1 MKEIVIASHNDGKVE
16 EIRGLLKKYKFKIF
30 SLKKFSHIEPKEN
43 GKTFIENSVIKAVN
57 ALKIT
62 GLPSIS
68 DDSGLCI
75 PALNNDPG
83 IYSARWAGKGKN
95 FDLASKKI
103 EKKLFEKYRNKQRLF
118 KAFFCCALTI
128 ALPDGTIKS
137 FEGKV
142 FGTLSFPP
150 KGKNGFGYDP
160 IFIPKGYKKTF
171 GELTSDEKNN
181 ISMRAIAFK
190 KFKKHFLLNPKKK

>member
-43 GKTFIENSVIKAVN
+43 GKTFIENSAIKAVS

-95 FDLASKKI
+95 FDLAAKKI
-103 EKKLFEKYRNKQRLF
+103 EKKLFEKYKNKQKLF

-142 FGTLSFPP
+142 FGTLQFPP
-150 KGKNGFGYDP
+150 KGENGFGYDP

-171 GELTSDEKNN
+171 GEMKYSFKER
-181 ISMRAIAFK
+181 ISHRQKAFK
-190 KFKKHFLLNPKKK
+190 KLQNFISKI

>member
-1 MKEIVIASHNDGKVE
+1 MKEIVIASHNDGKVD
-16 EIRGLLKKYKFKIF
+16 EIRGLLKKYNFKIF

-43 GKTFIENSVIKAVN
+43 GKTFIENSVIKAVS

-95 FDLASKKI
+95 FDLAAKKI
-103 EKKLFEKYRNKQRLF
+103 EKKLFEKYRNKQKLF
-118 KAFFCCALTI
+118 KAFFCCALSI

-142 FGTLSFPP
+142 FGTLQFPP
-150 KGKNGFGYDP
+150 KGENGFGYDP

-171 GELTSDEKNN
+171 GEMKYSFKER
-181 ISMRAIAFK
+181 ISHRQKAFK
-190 KFKKHFLLNPKKK
+190 KLQNFISKI

>member
-103 EKKLFEKYRNKQRLF
+103 EKKLFEKYRNKQKLF

-142 FGTLSFPP
+142 FGTLQFPP

-171 GELTSDEKNN
+171 GEMKYSFKER
-181 ISMRAIAFK
+181 ISHRQKAFK
-190 KFKKHFLLNPKKK
+190 KLQNFIAKL

>member
-16 EIRGLLKKYKFKIF
+16 EIRGLLKKYKFRIY
-30 SLKKFSHIEPKEN
+30 SLKKFSNIEPKEN
-43 GKTFIENSVIKAVN
+43 GKTFIENSVIKAVS

-95 FDLASKKI
+95 FDLAAKKI
-103 EKKLFEKYRNKQRLF
+103 EKKLFEKYRNKQKLF
-118 KAFFCCALTI
+118 KAFFCCALSI

-142 FGTLSFPP
+142 FGTLRFPP
-150 KGKNGFGYDP
+150 KGENGFGYDP

-171 GELTSDEKNN
+171 GEMKYSFKER
-181 ISMRAIAFK
+181 ISHRQKAFK
-190 KFKKHFLLNPKKK
+190 KLQNFISKI

>member
-30 SLKKFSHIEPKEN
+30 SLNKFSHIEPKEN

-62 GLPSIS
+62 GLPAIS

-95 FDLASKKI
+95 FDLAIKKV
-103 EKKLFEKYRNKQRLF
+103 EKKLFKKYGNEQKLY

-142 FGTLSFPP
+142 FGILQFPP
-150 KGKNGFGYDP
+150 RGNNGFGYDP
-160 IFIPKGYKKTF
+160 IFIPRGYKKTF
-171 GELTSDEKNN
+171 GEMKYSFKER
-181 ISMRAIAFK
+181 ISHRQKAFK
-190 KFKKHFLLNPKKK
+190 KLQNFISKL

>member
-103 EKKLFEKYRNKQRLF
+103 EKKLFEKYRNKQKLF

-142 FGTLSFPP
+142 FGTLQFPP
-150 KGKNGFGYDP
+150 KGDNGFGYDP
-160 IFIPKGYKKTF
+160 IFIPRRYKKTF
-171 GELTSDEKNN
+171 GEMKYSFKER
-181 ISMRAIAFK
+181 ISHRQKAFK
-190 KFKKHFLLNPKKK
+190 KLHNFIAKL

>member
-1 MKEIVIASHNDGKVE
+1 MKEIVIASHNDGKVD

-43 GKTFIENSVIKAVN
+43 GKTFIENSVIKAVS

-95 FDLASKKI
+95 FDLAAKKI
-103 EKKLFEKYRNKQRLF
+103 EKKLFEKYRNKQKLF
-118 KAFFCCALTI
+118 KAFFCCALSI

-142 FGTLSFPP
+142 FGRLQFPP
-150 KGKNGFGYDP
+150 KGENGFGYDP

-171 GELTSDEKNN
+171 GEMKYSFKER
-181 ISMRAIAFK
+181 ISHRQKAFK
-190 KFKKHFLLNPKKK
+190 KLQNFISKL

>member
-43 GKTFIENSVIKAVN
+43 GKTFIENSVIKAVS

-95 FDLASKKI
+95 FDLAAKKI
-103 EKKLFEKYRNKQRLF
+103 EKKLFEKYGNKQKLF

-142 FGTLSFPP
+142 FGTLQFPP
-150 KGKNGFGYDP
+150 KGNNGFGYDP

-171 GELTSDEKNN
+171 GEMKYSFKER
-181 ISMRAIAFK
+181 ISHRQKAFK
-190 KFKKHFLLNPKKK
+190 KLQNFISKL

>member
-1 MKEIVIASHNDGKVE
+1 MKEIVIASHNDGKVD

-30 SLKKFSHIEPKEN
+30 SLKNFSHIEPKEN
-43 GKTFIENSVIKAVN
+43 GKTFIDNSVIKAVS

-95 FDLASKKI
+95 FDLAAKKI
-103 EKKLFEKYRNKQRLF
+103 EKKLFEKYGNKQKLF

-142 FGTLSFPP
+142 SGTLQFPP
-150 KGKNGFGYDP
+150 KGDNGFGYDP
-160 IFIPKGYKKTF
+160 IFIPIGYKKTF
-171 GELTSDEKNN
+171 GEMKYSFKER
-181 ISMRAIAFK
+181 ISHRQKAFK
-190 KFKKHFLLNPKKK
+190 KLQNFISKI

>member
-1 MKEIVIASHNDGKVE
+1 MKEIVIASHNDGKVD

-43 GKTFIENSVIKAVN
+43 GKTFIENSVIKAVS

-95 FDLASKKI
+95 FDLAAKKI
-103 EKKLFEKYRNKQRLF
+103 EKKLFEKYRNKQKLF
-118 KAFFCCALTI
+118 KAFFCCALSI

-142 FGTLSFPP
+142 FGTLQFPP
-150 KGKNGFGYDP
+150 KGENGFGYDP

-171 GELTSDEKNN
+171 GEMKYSFKER
-181 ISMRAIAFK
+181 ISHRQKAFK
-190 KFKKHFLLNPKKK
+190 KLQNFISKL

>member
-43 GKTFIENSVIKAVN
+43 GKTFIENSVIKAVS

-95 FDLASKKI
+95 FDLAAKKI
-103 EKKLFEKYRNKQRLF
+103 EKKLFEKYKNKQKLF

-142 FGTLSFPP
+142 FGTLQFPP

-171 GELTSDEKNN
+171 GEMKYSFKER
-181 ISMRAIAFK
+181 ISHRQKAFK
-190 KFKKHFLLNPKKK
+190 KLQNFIAKL

>member
-16 EIRGLLKKYKFKIF
+16 EIRSLLKKYKFRIY
-30 SLKKFSHIEPKEN
+30 SLKKFSNIEPREN
-43 GKTFIENSVIKAVN
+43 GKTFIENSVIKAVS

-95 FDLASKKI
+95 FDLAAKKI
-103 EKKLFEKYRNKQRLF
+103 EKKLFEKYGNKQKLF

-142 FGTLSFPP
+142 FGTLQFPP
-150 KGKNGFGYDP
+150 KGDNGFGYDP
-160 IFIPKGYKKTF
+160 IFIPRRYKKTF
-171 GELTSDEKNN
+171 GEMKYSFKER
-181 ISMRAIAFK
+181 ISHRQKAFK
-190 KFKKHFLLNPKKK
+190 KLHNFIAKL

>member
-1 MKEIVIASHNDGKVE
+1 MKEIVIASHNDGKVD

-43 GKTFIENSVIKAVN
+43 GKTFIENSVIKAVS

-62 GLPSIS
+62 GLQSIS

-95 FDLASKKI
+95 FDLAAKKI
-103 EKKLFEKYRNKQRLF
+103 EKKLFEKYRNKQKLF

-142 FGTLSFPP
+142 FGTLRFPP
-150 KGKNGFGYDP
+150 KGGNGFGYDP

-171 GELTSDEKNN
+171 GEMKYSFKER
-181 ISMRAIAFK
+181 ISHRQKAFK
-190 KFKKHFLLNPKKK
+190 KLQNFISKI

>member
-16 EIRGLLKKYKFKIF
+16 EIRGLLKKYKFRIY

-43 GKTFIENSVIKAVN
+43 GKTFIENSAIKAVS

-95 FDLASKKI
+95 FDLAAKKI
-103 EKKLFEKYRNKQRLF
+103 EKKLFEKYRNKQKLF

-142 FGTLSFPP
+142 FGTLQFPP
-150 KGKNGFGYDP
+150 KGDNGFGYDP

-171 GELTSDEKNN
+171 GEMKYSFKER
-181 ISMRAIAFK
+181 ISHRQKAFK
-190 KFKKHFLLNPKKK
+190 KLHNFIAKL

>member
-30 SLKKFSHIEPKEN
+30 SLKKFSNNEPKEN
-43 GKTFIENSVIKAVN
+43 GKTFIENSVIKAVS

-75 PALNNDPG
+75 PALNNEPG
-83 IYSARWAGKGKN
+83 IYSARWAGRRKN
-95 FDLASKKI
+95 FDLAAKKI
-103 EKKLFEKYRNKQRLF
+103 EKKLFEKHRSKQKLY

-142 FGTLSFPP
+142 FGTLQFPP
-150 KGKNGFGYDP
+150 KGEYGFGYDP

-171 GELTSDEKNN
+171 GEMKYSFKERISHRQKAFEK
-181 ISMRAIAFK
+181 FD
-190 KFKKHFLLNPKKK
+190 KFLNKITN

>member
-103 EKKLFEKYRNKQRLF
+103 EKKLFEKYRNKQKLF

-142 FGTLSFPP
+142 FGTLQFPP

-171 GELTSDEKNN
+171 GEMKYSFKER
-181 ISMRAIAFK
+181 ISHRQKAFK
-190 KFKKHFLLNPKKK
+190 KLHNFIAKL

>member
-43 GKTFIENSVIKAVN
+43 GKTFIENSVIKAVS

-103 EKKLFEKYRNKQRLF
+103 EKKLFEKYRNKQKLF

-142 FGTLSFPP
+142 FGTLQFPP
-150 KGKNGFGYDP
+150 KGENGFGYDP

-171 GELTSDEKNN
+171 GEMKYSFKER
-181 ISMRAIAFK
+181 ISHRQKAFK
-190 KFKKHFLLNPKKK
+190 KLQNFISKI

>member
-1 MKEIVIASHNDGKVE
+1 MCIID
-16 EIRGLLKKYKFKIF
+16 R
-30 SLKKFSHIEPKEN
+30 
-43 GKTFIENSVIKAVN
+43 
-57 ALKIT
+57 
-62 GLPSIS
+62 PSIS

-95 FDLASKKI
+95 FDLAAKKI
-103 EKKLFEKYRNKQRLF
+103 EKKLFEKYGNKQKLF

-142 FGTLSFPP
+142 FGTLQFPP
-150 KGKNGFGYDP
+150 KGDNGFGYDP
-160 IFIPKGYKKTF
+160 IFIPRRYKKTF
-171 GELTSDEKNN
+171 GEMKYSFKER
-181 ISMRAIAFK
+181 ISHRQKAFK
-190 KFKKHFLLNPKKK
+190 KLHNFIARL

>member
-1 MKEIVIASHNDGKVE
+1 MKEIVIASHNDGKVD

-43 GKTFIENSVIKAVN
+43 GKTFIENSVIKAVS

-95 FDLASKKI
+95 FDLAAKKI
-103 EKKLFEKYRNKQRLF
+103 EKKLFEKYRNKQKLF
-118 KAFFCCALTI
+118 KAFFCCALSI

-142 FGTLSFPP
+142 FGTLQFPP
-150 KGKNGFGYDP
+150 KGVNGFGYDP

-171 GELTSDEKNN
+171 GEMKYSFKER
-181 ISMRAIAFK
+181 ISHRQKAFK
-190 KFKKHFLLNPKKK
+190 KLQNFISKI

>member
-1 MKEIVIASHNDGKVE
+1 MKEIVIASHNDGKVD
-16 EIRGLLKKYKFKIF
+16 EIRGLLKKYNFKIF

-43 GKTFIENSVIKAVN
+43 GKTFIENSVIKAVS

-95 FDLASKKI
+95 FDLAAKKI
-103 EKKLFEKYRNKQRLF
+103 EKKLFEKYRNKQKLF
-118 KAFFCCALTI
+118 KAFFCCALSI

-142 FGTLSFPP
+142 FGRLQFPP
-150 KGKNGFGYDP
+150 KGENGFGYDP

-171 GELTSDEKNN
+171 GEMKYSFKER
-181 ISMRAIAFK
+181 ISHRQKAFK
-190 KFKKHFLLNPKKK
+190 KLQNFISKI

>member
-43 GKTFIENSVIKAVN
+43 GKTFIENSVIKAVS

-95 FDLASKKI
+95 FDLAAKKI
-103 EKKLFEKYRNKQRLF
+103 EKKLFEKYKNKQKLF

-142 FGTLSFPP
+142 FGTLQFPP

-171 GELTSDEKNN
+171 GEMKYSFKER
-181 ISMRAIAFK
+181 ISHRQKAFK
-190 KFKKHFLLNPKKK
+190 KLQNFISKI

>member
-43 GKTFIENSVIKAVN
+43 GKTFIENSVIKAVS

-95 FDLASKKI
+95 FDLAAKKI
-103 EKKLFEKYRNKQRLF
+103 EKKLFEKYRNKQKIF
-118 KAFFCCALTI
+118 KAFFCCALSI

-142 FGTLSFPP
+142 FGTLQFPP
-150 KGKNGFGYDP
+150 KGENGFGYDP

-171 GELTSDEKNN
+171 GEMKYSFKER
-181 ISMRAIAFK
+181 ISHRQKAFK
-190 KFKKHFLLNPKKK
+190 KLQNFISKI

>member
-1 MKEIVIASHNDGKVE
+1 MKEIVIASHNDGKVD

-43 GKTFIENSVIKAVN
+43 GKTFIENSVIKSVS

-95 FDLASKKI
+95 FDLAAKKI
-103 EKKLFEKYRNKQRLF
+103 EKRLFEKYRNKQKLF
-118 KAFFCCALTI
+118 KAFFCCALSI

-142 FGTLSFPP
+142 FGTLQFPP
-150 KGKNGFGYDP
+150 KGENGFGYDP

-171 GELTSDEKNN
+171 GEMKYSFKER
-181 ISMRAIAFK
+181 ISHRQKAFK
-190 KFKKHFLLNPKKK
+190 KLQNFISKI

>member
-16 EIRGLLKKYKFKIF
+16 EIRGLLKKYKFRIY
-30 SLKKFSHIEPKEN
+30 SLKKFSNIEPKEN
-43 GKTFIENSVIKAVN
+43 GKTFIENSVIKAAS

-95 FDLASKKI
+95 FDLAAKKI
-103 EKKLFEKYRNKQRLF
+103 EKKLFEKYRNKQKLF
-118 KAFFCCALTI
+118 KAFFCCALSI

-142 FGTLSFPP
+142 FGTLQFPP
-150 KGKNGFGYDP
+150 KGVNGFGYDP

-171 GELTSDEKNN
+171 GEMKYSFKER
-181 ISMRAIAFK
+181 ISHRQKAFK
-190 KFKKHFLLNPKKK
+190 KLQNFISKI

>member
-1 MKEIVIASHNDGKVE
+1 MKEIVIASHNDGKVD

-43 GKTFIENSVIKAVN
+43 GKTFIENSVIKAVS

-95 FDLASKKI
+95 FDLAAKKI
-103 EKKLFEKYRNKQRLF
+103 EKKLFEKYRNKQKLF
-118 KAFFCCALTI
+118 KAFFCCALSI

-142 FGTLSFPP
+142 FGMLQFPP
-150 KGKNGFGYDP
+150 KGENGFGYDP

-171 GELTSDEKNN
+171 GEMKYSFKER
-181 ISMRAIAFK
+181 ISHRQKAFK
-190 KFKKHFLLNPKKK
+190 KLQKFISKL

>member
-1 MKEIVIASHNDGKVE
+1 MKEIVIASHNDGKVD

-43 GKTFIENSVIKAVN
+43 GKTFIENSVIKAVS

-95 FDLASKKI
+95 FDLAAKKI
-103 EKKLFEKYRNKQRLF
+103 EKKLFEKYRNKQKLF
-118 KAFFCCALTI
+118 RAFFCCALSI

-142 FGTLSFPP
+142 FGTLQFPP
-150 KGKNGFGYDP
+150 KGENGFGYDP

-171 GELTSDEKNN
+171 GEMKYSFKER
-181 ISMRAIAFK
+181 ISHRQKAFK
-190 KFKKHFLLNPKKK
+190 KLQNFISKI

>member
-1 MKEIVIASHNDGKVE
+1 MKEIVIASHNDGKVD

-43 GKTFIENSVIKAVN
+43 GKTFIENSVIKAVS

-103 EKKLFEKYRNKQRLF
+103 EKKLFEKYRNKQKLF

-142 FGTLSFPP
+142 FGTLQFPP

-171 GELTSDEKNN
+171 GEMKYSFKER
-181 ISMRAIAFK
+181 ISHRQKAFK
-190 KFKKHFLLNPKKK
+190 KLQNFISKI

>member
-95 FDLASKKI
+95 FDLAAKKI
-103 EKKLFEKYRNKQRLF
+103 EKKLFEKYRNKQKLF

-142 FGTLSFPP
+142 FGTLQFPP
-150 KGKNGFGYDP
+150 KGENGFGYDP

-171 GELTSDEKNN
+171 GEMKYSFKER
-181 ISMRAIAFK
+181 ISHRQKAFK
-190 KFKKHFLLNPKKK
+190 KLQNFISKI

>member
-16 EIRGLLKKYKFKIF
+16 EIRGLLKKYKFRIY
-30 SLKKFSHIEPKEN
+30 SLKKFSNIEPREN
-43 GKTFIENSVIKAVN
+43 GKTFIENSVIKAVS

-95 FDLASKKI
+95 FDLAAKKI
-103 EKKLFEKYRNKQRLF
+103 EKKLFEKYRNKQKIF
-118 KAFFCCALTI
+118 KAFFCCALSI

-142 FGTLSFPP
+142 FGTLQFPP
-150 KGKNGFGYDP
+150 KGENGFGYDP

-171 GELTSDEKNN
+171 GEMKYSFKER
-181 ISMRAIAFK
+181 ISHRQKAFK
-190 KFKKHFLLNPKKK
+190 KLQNFISKI

>member
-1 MKEIVIASHNDGKVE
+1 MKEIVIASHNDGKVD

-43 GKTFIENSVIKAVN
+43 GKTFIENSVIKAVS

-83 IYSARWAGKGKN
+83 IYSARWAGKGEN
-95 FDLASKKI
+95 FDLAAKKI
-103 EKKLFEKYRNKQRLF
+103 EKKLFEKYRNKQKLF
-118 KAFFCCALTI
+118 KAFFCCALSI

-142 FGTLSFPP
+142 FGTLQFPP
-150 KGKNGFGYDP
+150 KGENGFGYDP

-171 GELTSDEKNN
+171 GEMKYSFKER
-181 ISMRAIAFK
+181 ISHRQKAFK
-190 KFKKHFLLNPKKK
+190 KLQNFI

>member
-16 EIRGLLKKYKFKIF
+16 EIRCLLKKYKFKIF

-43 GKTFIENSVIKAVN
+43 GKTFIENSVIKAVS

-95 FDLASKKI
+95 FDLATKKI
-103 EKKLFEKYRNKQRLF
+103 EKKLFEKYRNKQKLF
-118 KAFFCCALTI
+118 KAFFCCALSI

-142 FGTLSFPP
+142 FGKLQFPP
-150 KGKNGFGYDP
+150 KGENGFGYDP

-171 GELTSDEKNN
+171 GEMKYSFKER
-181 ISMRAIAFK
+181 ISHRQKAFK
-190 KFKKHFLLNPKKK
+190 KLQNFISKI

>member
-43 GKTFIENSVIKAVN
+43 GKTFIENSVIKAVS

-95 FDLASKKI
+95 FDLAAKKI
-103 EKKLFEKYRNKQRLF
+103 EKKLFEKYRNKQKLF
-118 KAFFCCALTI
+118 KAFFCCALSI

-142 FGTLSFPP
+142 FGRLQFPP
-150 KGKNGFGYDP
+150 KGENGFGYDP

-171 GELTSDEKNN
+171 GEMKYSFKER
-181 ISMRAIAFK
+181 ISHRQKAFK
-190 KFKKHFLLNPKKK
+190 KLQNFISKI

>member
-1 MKEIVIASHNDGKVE
+1 MKEIVIASHNDGKVD

-43 GKTFIENSVIKAVN
+43 GKTFIENSVIKAVS

-95 FDLASKKI
+95 FDLAAKKI
-103 EKKLFEKYRNKQRLF
+103 EKKLFEKYRNKQKIF
-118 KAFFCCALTI
+118 KAFFCCALSI

-142 FGTLSFPP
+142 FGRLRFPP
-150 KGKNGFGYDP
+150 KGENGFGYDP

-171 GELTSDEKNN
+171 GEMKYSFKER
-181 ISMRAIAFK
+181 ISHRQKAFK
-190 KFKKHFLLNPKKK
+190 KLQNFISKI

>member
-43 GKTFIENSVIKAVN
+43 GKTFIENSVIKAVS

-95 FDLASKKI
+95 FDLAAKKI
-103 EKKLFEKYRNKQRLF
+103 EKKLFEKYGNKQKLF

-142 FGTLSFPP
+142 FGTLQFPP
-150 KGKNGFGYDP
+150 KGENGFGYDP

-171 GELTSDEKNN
+171 GEMKYSFKER
-181 ISMRAIAFK
+181 ISHRQKAFK
-190 KFKKHFLLNPKKK
+190 KLQNFISKI

>member
-16 EIRGLLKKYKFKIF
+16 EIRGLLKKYKFRIY
-30 SLKKFSHIEPKEN
+30 SLKKFSNIEPREN
-43 GKTFIENSVIKAVN
+43 GKTFIENSVIKAVS

-95 FDLASKKI
+95 LDLAAKKI
-103 EKKLFEKYRNKQRLF
+103 EKKLFEKYGNKQKLF

-142 FGTLSFPP
+142 FGTLQFPP
-150 KGKNGFGYDP
+150 KGDNGFGYDP
-160 IFIPKGYKKTF
+160 IFIPRRYKKTF
-171 GELTSDEKNN
+171 GEMKYSFKER
-181 ISMRAIAFK
+181 ISHRQKAFK
-190 KFKKHFLLNPKKK
+190 KLYNFIAKL

>member
-1 MKEIVIASHNDGKVE
+1 MKEIVIASHNDGKVD
-16 EIRGLLKKYKFKIF
+16 EIRGLLKKYKFRIY

-43 GKTFIENSVIKAVN
+43 GKTFIENSVIKAVS

-95 FDLASKKI
+95 FDLAAKKI
-103 EKKLFEKYRNKQRLF
+103 EKKLFEKYRNKQKLF
-118 KAFFCCALTI
+118 KAFFCCALSI

-142 FGTLSFPP
+142 FGTLQFPP
-150 KGKNGFGYDP
+150 KGENGFGYDP

-171 GELTSDEKNN
+171 GEMKYSFKER
-181 ISMRAIAFK
+181 ISHRQKAFK
-190 KFKKHFLLNPKKK
+190 KLQNFISKI